1 VNLTRLVDPATS
13 RPLRFLLPPS
23 YRSCPLFS
31 DKGKQLRRQL
41 SCRSSASLKRIHL
54 AHSSPFGSKCD
65 HCGEFGDTLECGY
78 GSARPWLHRECQDAW
93 RAEYDKSL
101 SRFTSTCCGTPA
113 ATHWPMQGMT
123 RGQFRI
129 GLDIEPYN
137 TPRATPNSARNDSK
151 IFGAPDVSARPAVAC
166 PTRNIV

>member
-65 HCGEFGDTLECGY
+65 HCGEFGDTLEW
-78 GSARPWLHRECQDAW
+78 AMD
-93 RAEYDKSL
+93 
-101 SRFTSTCCGTPA
+101 
-113 ATHWPMQGMT
+113 
-123 RGQFRI
+123 
-129 GLDIEPYN
+129 
-137 TPRATPNSARNDSK
+137 
-151 IFGAPDVSARPAVAC
+151 RPAPGYTANARTHGVLSTTNPFQGSRPHAAARLRLRTGQC
-166 PTRNIV
+166 RA